1 MEGERKGMGTSTM
14 KETAGQL
21 LDFVPVCKNMAALAT
36 RYVRGSHVQPCDTF
50 AFLHIF
56 YIFALFCSS
65 PSKFKL
71 DRLFLKR
78 FWRCW
83 KEANP
88 GLLSTTFLLF
98 VLLVGLSL
106 AGIEGRS
113 NLILALYNRDTHTR
127 PIP

>member
-1 MEGERKGMGTSTM
+1 
-14 KETAGQL
+14 
-21 LDFVPVCKNMAALAT
+21 MAVLAT
-36 RYVRGSHVQPCDTF
+36 RYEGATRSPVILSL
-50 AFLHIF
+50 FLHIF
-56 YIFALFCSS
+56 YIFALFFCSS

-113 NLILALYNRDTHTR
+113 NLIIALYNRDTHTR